1 MTDQYRKIALNN
13 LEKLYGALPEDL
25 DLRMGAE
32 RNHDEFVFQAFGEAC
47 RITRQDII
55 LGQESASG
63 VLGILISL
71 YALHAA
77 SAPVEVEPLKSF
89 KEFPNSMPYV
99 GAFSSHTESVLV
111 PHVERIQKN
120 TEIILSIFNG
130 REASA
135 STSGDFS
142 FIVFPLPKIA
152 LCYVFYRED
161 DEFPASAICLYS
173 KNANRFL
180 PMDALADVGEY
191 TSKKIIQ
198 LAES

>member
-1 MTDQYRKIALNN
+1 MTDQYRKITQDN
-13 LEKLYGALPEDL
+13 LSKLYSDLPEDL

-32 RNHDEFVFQAFGEAC
+32 KTQDGFIFEAFGEPC
-47 RITRQDII
+47 RITPQDILI
-55 LGQESASG
+55 GHKSAPG

-71 YALHAA
+71 YALHAVA
-77 SAPVEVEPLKSF
+77 EPLQMEPFKAF

-111 PHVERIQKN
+111 PHVSGIQTKVALL
-120 TEIILSIFNG
+120 TEMFKG
-130 REASA
+130 RKPASPLA
-135 STSGDFS
+135 GDFS
-142 FIVFPLPKIA
+142 LILFPLPKIA

-173 KNANRFL
+173 NNANRFL

-191 TSKKIIQ
+191 TSKKIM
-198 LAES
+198 ETVKS